1 MAKMTLAGLTAF
13 VAQYVT
19 AAKQAGTWEATTDNL
34 LKLIDKIGMQ
44 ITLDGSFNDKLPEL
58 DGNDLPLG
66 RTIEEW
72 FIDLTLP
79 QDFVNPT
86 DVSFNAEDALK
97 PYFPTVEDAAYSTT
111 LGRKVIATS
120 EPFNNME
127 RAALTEGDAANMAA
141 KIMER
146 LTNSFTLY
154 TYAQKK
160 QLLGNFATKAVTAG
174 RSAVIAAPADTE
186 TAEAFIKM
194 IKEDVESA
202 SFASESTSLG
212 GALIGAAPELTLFVK
227 KGVMPTVEVDALAGA
242 FHAENLAIP
251 ATIKVVDDF
260 GNADSKIYALLAD
273 PRGVKLH
280 RSYHVVR
287 DQMNGLGDFVNFF
300 DHSENTGFISKNTF
314 VKAYK
319 SQA

>member
-1 MAKMTLAGLTAF
+1 MAKMTLAGLQAF
-13 VAQYVT
+13 VATYVA
-19 AAKQAGTWEATTDNL
+19 AAKQAAAWSESTDNL

-44 ITLDGSFNDKLPEL
+44 ITLDGTFNDKLPEL

-66 RTIEEW
+66 KTIEEW

-79 QDFVNPT
+79 QDFVDPT
-86 DVSFNAEDALK
+86 SGDFDAANTLK
-97 PYFPTVEDAAYSTT
+97 PYFPSVEDAAYSYT

-127 RAALTEGDAANMAA
+127 RAALTETDSANMAA

-160 QLLGNFATKAVTAG
+160 QLLGNMATKAVTAG
-174 RSAVIAAPADTE
+174 RSAVVAAPVDTD
-186 TAEAFIKM
+186 TAEAFIKQ
-194 IKEDVESA
+194 IKTDVEAA
-202 SFASESTSLG
+202 SFASENTSLG
-212 GALIGAAPELTLFVK
+212 GALIGAAPELTLYIK

-251 ATIKVVDDF
+251 ANIKVVDDF
-260 GNADSKIYALLAD
+260 GNADAKIYAMLAD
-273 PRGVKLH
+273 PRGIKLH

-314 VKAYK
+314 VKVYK

>member
-1 MAKMTLAGLTAF
+1 MAKMTLAGLQTF
-13 VAQYVT
+13 VASYVA
-19 AAKQAGTWEATTDNL
+19 AAKQAAAWTASTDNL

-66 RTIEEW
+66 KTIEEW

-79 QDFVNPT
+79 QDFVDPAS
-86 DVSFNAEDALK
+86 VSFDATATLK
-97 PYFPTVEDAAYSTT
+97 PYFPSVEDAAYSYT

-127 RAALTEGDAANMAA
+127 RAALTETDSANMAA

-146 LTNSFTLY
+146 LTNSYTLY

-160 QLLGNFATKAVTAG
+160 QLLGNMATKAVTAN
-174 RSAVIAAPADTE
+174 RSAVLAAPADTQ
-186 TAEAFIKM
+186 TAEAFIKQ
-194 IKEDVESA
+194 IKTDVEAA
-202 SFASESTSLG
+202 SFASENTSLG
-212 GALIGAAPELTLFVK
+212 GALIGAAPELTLYIR

-251 ATIKVVDDF
+251 ANVKVVDDF
-260 GNADSKIYALLAD
+260 GNADSKIYAMLVD
-273 PRGVKLH
+273 PRGIKLH
-280 RSYHVVR
+280 RSYHAVR
-287 DQMNGLGDFVNFF
+287 DQLNGIGDFVNFF

-314 VKAYK
+314 VKVYN

>member
-1 MAKMTLAGLTAF
+1 MAKMTLAGLQTF
-13 VAQYVT
+13 VANYVA
-19 AAKQAGTWEATTDNL
+19 AAKQAAAWTESTDNL

-66 RTIEEW
+66 KTIEEW

-86 DVSFNAEDALK
+86 DVSFKAEDTLK
-97 PYFPTVEDAAYSTT
+97 PYFPSVEDAAYSYT

-127 RAALTEGDAANMAA
+127 RAALSETDSANMAA

-160 QLLGNFATKAVTAG
+160 QLLGNMATKAVTAN
-174 RSAVIAAPADTE
+174 RSIVIAAPADTA
-186 TAEAFIKM
+186 TAEAFIKQ
-194 IKEDVESA
+194 IKTDVEAA
-202 SFASESTSLG
+202 SFASETPSLG
-212 GALIGAAPELTLFVK
+212 GALIGSAPELTLYIK

-251 ATIKVVDDF
+251 ANVKVVDDF
-260 GNADSKIYALLAD
+260 GNADAKIYAMLVD
-273 PRGVKLH
+273 PRGIKLH
-280 RSYHVVR
+280 RSYHAVR
-287 DQMNGLGDFVNFF
+287 DQMNGIGDFVNFF

-314 VKAYK
+314 VKVYK

>member
-1 MAKMTLAGLTAF
+1 MAKMTLAGLTDF

-19 AAKQAGTWEATTDNL
+19 AAKQAGVWADTTDNL

-79 QDFVNPT
+79 QDFIKPT
-86 DVSFNAEDALK
+86 DVGFNAEDTLK

-174 RSAVIAAPADTE
+174 RSAVIAVPANTDTS
-186 TAEAFIKM
+186 EAFIKM
-194 IKEDVESA
+194 IKEDVEAA
-202 SFASESTSLG
+202 SFASENTSLG

-251 ATIKVVDDF
+251 ASIKVVDDF
-260 GNADSKIYALLAD
+260 GKADSKIYALLAD

-287 DQMNGLGDFVNFF
+287 DQINGLGDFVNFF

>member
-1 MAKMTLAGLTAF
+1 MAKMTLAGLQEF
-13 VAQYVT
+13 VATYVA
-19 AAKQAGTWEATTDNL
+19 AAKQAAAWTESTDNL

-66 RTIEEW
+66 KTIEEW

-79 QDFVNPT
+79 QDFVDPAS
-86 DVSFNAEDALK
+86 VSFDATSTLK
-97 PYFPTVEDAAYSTT
+97 PYFPSVEDAAYSYT

-120 EPFNNME
+120 EPYNNME

-146 LTNSFTLY
+146 LTNSYTLY

-160 QLLGNFATKAVTAG
+160 QLLGNMATKAVTAN
-174 RSAVIAAPADTE
+174 RSMVIAAPADTQ
-186 TAEAFIKM
+186 TAEAFIKQ
-194 IKEDVESA
+194 IKTDVEAA
-202 SFASESTSLG
+202 SFASENTSLG
-212 GALIGAAPELTLFVK
+212 GALIGAAPELTLYIK

-251 ATIKVVDDF
+251 ANIKVVDDF
-260 GNADSKIYALLAD
+260 GNADSKIYAMLVD
-273 PRGVKLH
+273 PRGIKLH
-280 RSYHVVR
+280 RSYHAVR
-287 DQMNGLGDFVNFF
+287 DQLNGIGDFVNFF

>member
-1 MAKMTLAGLTAF
+1 MAKMTLAALTAF

-19 AAKQAGTWEATTDNL
+19 AAKQAGAWEDTTDNL

-79 QDFVNPT
+79 QDFVKPT
-86 DVSFNAEDALK
+86 DAGFNAEDTLK

-174 RSAVIAAPADTE
+174 RSAVVAVPADTE
-186 TAEAFIKM
+186 TAEAFIKL

-202 SFASESTSLG
+202 SFASENTSLG

>member
-1 MAKMTLAGLTAF
+1 MAKMTLAGLQAF
-13 VAQYVT
+13 VATYVA
-19 AAKQAGTWEATTDNL
+19 AAKQAATWTESTDNL

-66 RTIEEW
+66 KTIEEW

-79 QDFVNPT
+79 QDFVDPST
-86 DVSFNAEDALK
+86 PDYDGSKALGF
-97 PYFPTVEDAAYSTT
+97 YFPAVEDCAYSYT

-120 EPFNNME
+120 EPFNNFE
-127 RAALTEGDAANMAA
+127 RAALTETDSANMAA

-146 LTNSFTLY
+146 LTNSYTLY

-160 QLLGNFATKAVTAG
+160 QLLGNMATKAVTAG
-174 RSAVIAAPADTE
+174 RVTNIAAPSDTE
-186 TAEAFIKM
+186 TSEAYIKQ
-194 IKEDVESA
+194 IKTDVEAA
-202 SFASESTSLG
+202 SFATEGTSLG
-212 GALIGAAPELTLFVK
+212 GTLIGSAPDLHLYVRR
-227 KGVMPTVEVDALAGA
+227 GIMPTVEVDAMAGA

-260 GNADSKIYALLAD
+260 GNADPKIHSMLVD
-273 PRGVKLH
+273 TRGIKLH

-314 VKAYK
+314 VKVYK

>member
-1 MAKMTLAGLTAF
+1 MAKMTLAGLTEF

-19 AAKQAGTWEATTDNL
+19 AAKQAGVWADTTDNL

-44 ITLDGSFNDKLPEL
+44 ITLDGIFNDKLPEL

-86 DVSFNAEDALK
+86 DVGFNAEDTLK

-174 RSAVIAAPADTE
+174 RSAVVAVPADTE

-202 SFASESTSLG
+202 SFASENTSLG

-251 ATIKVVDDF
+251 ASIKVVDDF

>member
-1 MAKMTLAGLTAF
+1 MAKMTLAGLRTF
-13 VAQYVT
+13 VENYVA
-19 AAKQAGTWEATTDNL
+19 AAKQAAAWTASTDNL

-66 RTIEEW
+66 KTIEEW

-79 QDFVNPT
+79 QDFVDPATVEFDPANT
-86 DVSFNAEDALK
+86 LK
-97 PYFPTVEDAAYSTT
+97 PYFPSVEDSAYSYT

-160 QLLGNFATKAVTAG
+160 QLLGNMATKAVAAN
-174 RSAVIAAPADTE
+174 RSAVLAAPADTE
-186 TAEAFIKM
+186 TAEAFIKQ
-194 IKEDVESA
+194 IKIDVEDA
-202 SFASESTSLG
+202 SFASENTSLG
-212 GALIGAAPELTLFVK
+212 GALIGAAPELTLYIK

-251 ATIKVVDDF
+251 ANVKVVDDF
-260 GNADSKIYALLAD
+260 GNADAKIYAMLVD
-273 PRGVKLH
+273 PRGIKLH
-280 RSYHVVR
+280 RSYHAVR
-287 DQMNGLGDFVNFF
+287 DQMNGIGDFVNFF

-314 VKAYK
+314 VKVYK

>member
-1 MAKMTLAGLTAF
+1 MAKMTLAGLQAF
-13 VAQYVT
+13 VATYVA
-19 AAKQAGTWEATTDNL
+19 AAKQAAAWTESTDNL

-66 RTIEEW
+66 KTIEEW

-79 QDFVNPT
+79 QDFVDPT
-86 DVSFNAEDALK
+86 SGEFDATNTLK
-97 PYFPTVEDAAYSTT
+97 PYFPSVEDAAYSYT

-127 RAALTEGDAANMAA
+127 RAALTETDSANMAA

-160 QLLGNFATKAVTAG
+160 QLLGNMATKAVTAN
-174 RSAVIAAPADTE
+174 RSLVIAAPADTE
-186 TAEAFIKM
+186 TAEAFIKQ
-194 IKEDVESA
+194 IKTDVEAA
-202 SFASESTSLG
+202 SFASENTSLG
-212 GALIGAAPELTLFVK
+212 GTLIGAAPELTLYIK

-251 ATIKVVDDF
+251 ANIKVVDDF
-260 GNADSKIYALLAD
+260 GNADAKIYAMLAD
-273 PRGVKLH
+273 PRGIKLH

-314 VKAYK
+314 VKVYK